1 MKVTLY
7 RNGPASL
14 GGTPE
19 EYRCAEIDVQGAID
33 AGNFRPYYGNS
44 CFGSVTDDEG
54 RIIPIL
60 SFWSLTN
67 NSSTDFGLLTAVSEL
82 AAAHDIVPAPPP
94 PADIGTG
101 YKQQGF
107 SAINTQPSDWALHC
121 RDYYYTEATE
131 SGTQYGDLI
140 YYQGVYTG
148 TTDPT
153 FSPCYKNET
162 QRRLFWTAND
172 NYFGAWRGL
181 RYDSIGDTL
190 NYIAGAAY
198 GAGNQSDGGGAHGT
212 TAYWSNARI
221 NGVAGAVA
229 NKMTYS
235 GQDRYFG
242 TSYEG
247 GSAINSGDALRLVM
261 VHFWYN
267 DNEYIGIMTVVC
279 AADGLPY
286 RGNLIAWGV
295 DFFSA
300 GADPEQPGDYGAVTG
315 GIKPN
320 AQALHSSDVGLSP
333 ISGALQRTSWGSTGK
348 GINAWLMTAGDYDN
362 LCSAIWEQNFV
373 DRLMK
378 WGKNPGE
385 GILAVHMVPRGYT
398 YYAEGAHEVS
408 SYGVKL
414 GFYSNKITYRIYD
427 VDFASIQI
435 PGATGQFTDYEGAT
449 CSIYLPFCGSYTLD
463 MKKVCGSTLHLKYRI
478 DAFTGDC
485 VAVVTSNTAY
495 PPGVTYDA
503 PNSVLLTVTGNCA
516 VSVPYSY
523 SDGGVQ
529 AKLSMISGAFTT
541 AISAASG
548 NVGGIVAGG
557 MQMIKGGGERISAS
571 TASGNPGAFGHLQP
585 FVWLTYPD
593 PLNPAGYAGTVGR
606 KSGYG
611 GTVGTADDDSPDGRA
626 AAGLQRFLAVDV
638 DGIDGATQEE
648 LQEIETLLKGG
659 IFV

>member
-14 GGTPE
+14 GGVPE

-33 AGNFRPYYGNS
+33 AGNFRPYYGNRS
-44 CFGSVTDDEG
+44 NGTVTDDEG
-54 RIIPIL
+54 RIIPIIA
-60 SFWSLTN
+60 FWGLN
-67 NSSTDFGLLTAVSEL
+67 NQPATDFGLLTAVSGL
-82 AAAHDIVPAPPP
+82 AEAHDIVPAPALPQ
-94 PADIGTG
+94 DTGTG
-101 YKQQGF
+101 YKQPGF

-121 RDYYYTEATE
+121 RDYYFSEATE
-131 SGTQYGDLI
+131 AGTQYGDLV
-140 YYQGVYTG
+140 YYQGVFTG
-148 TTDPT
+148 SAEPT
-153 FSPCYKNET
+153 FAPCYKNEN

-172 NYFGAWRGL
+172 NYFGAWRGMI
-181 RYDSIGDTL
+181 YDNVGDTL
-190 NYIAGAAY
+190 LYIAGAAN
-198 GAGNQSDGGGAHGT
+198 GNGNQMYSGGNWPISA
-212 TAYWSNARI
+212 WSTARI
-221 NGVAGAVA
+221 NGI
-229 NKMTYS
+229 T
-235 GQDRYFG
+235 G
-242 TSYEG
+242 TSAVKTGNKYSPDYVGTGYTG
-247 GSAINSGDALRLVM
+247 GTAINTGDALRLVM

-267 DNEYIGIMTVVC
+267 YVEYIGIMTVVC

-315 GIKPN
+315 GIKPD
-320 AQALHSSDVGLSP
+320 AQTLHSSDVGLSP

-348 GINAWLMTAGDYDN
+348 GINAWLMTASEYDS
-362 LCSAIWEQNFV
+362 LCSAIWNQNFV

-378 WGKNPGE
+378 WGRNPGE

-398 YYAEGAHEVS
+398 FYNDASHQVS
-408 SYGVKL
+408 SYGVPL
-414 GFYSNKITYRIYD
+414 GFYSNKLTDRIYD

-463 MKKVCGSTLHLKYRI
+463 MKKVCRSTLHLKYRI
-478 DAFTGDC
+478 DSFTGDC
-485 VAVVTSNTAY
+485 VAVVTANTAY
-495 PPGVTYDA
+495 PDGVTYDA
-503 PNSVLLTVTGNCA
+503 PYSVLLTVTGNCA
-516 VSVPYSY
+516 VHVPYSY

-557 MQMIKGGGERISAS
+557 MQMIKGGGENISAS

-593 PLNPAGYAGTVGR
+593 PLNPAGYNATVGR

-611 GTVGTADDDSPDGRA
+611 GTVGTADDDSPDGKA
-626 AAGLQRFLAVDV
+626 SAGLQRFLAVDV
-638 DGIDGATQEE
+638 DGITGATQEE

-659 IFV
+659 VFV